1 MSDARSGSVGILL
14 LEDSDV
20 DAELLAGHLVKAGMD
35 ARIARAADRRGFVA
49 ALDAGG
55 FDILLADYAL
65 PDFDGLS
72 ALELARRVC
81 PDTPF
86 IFVSGV
92 VGEEFATSAL
102 KLGAADYVV
111 KRNLS
116 RLAAAIER
124 ALADARERLERR
136 RAEEALRRL
145 NATLEAQ
152 VEARTRERDR
162 IWRLSL
168 DLFAAAECGGRLL
181 AVNPAWWRLTG
192 RDEADILASTF
203 DELVHPDDG
212 DAVRAVLAALAAGEP
227 VERFEVR
234 IGRRD
239 GAWRWVSWTAAP
251 EGSVFYAVGRDITAQ
266 KLAAAEL
273 AQANASL
280 KAEIVERET
289 VERTLRQMQRLEAI
303 GQLTSGVAHDFN
315 NLLTVILGNVGFLE
329 EDVEA
334 APDPR
339 RGRRRIGH
347 VRAAAERG
355 ARLTAQLLAF
365 SRRQRLEPRPVDLNE
380 TVAGMRDL
388 LQSTMGGAIRLETVL
403 RPSLWPAMVDP
414 TQIEMIILNL
424 AINARDAMEVGG
436 GLTVETAN
444 VRLGPAVR
452 PEEPVAGDYVALIVS
467 DTGCG
472 MSDEV
477 RAKAFEPFFTTKGP
491 GRGSGLG
498 LAQVLGFAKQS
509 GGGVAIDT
517 RPGEGASIKVYLP
530 RAAADPAAAAA
541 PRAAVA
547 KVPRA
552 PAQSRIL
559 LVDDDSAVR
568 EVTATILQDLGYV
581 VIEAG
586 SGGAALEI
594 LEAEPFDLLLVDYA
608 MPGMNGMETASA
620 ARRVRPD
627 LPMLFVTGYADLTA
641 LRDVGEDR
649 IVQKPFQEDELEQK
663 LRGFL
668 TGRPLGAAN
677 VVDLPRRRAPGRAS

>member
-1 MSDARSGSVGILL
+1 VSDARRGAVEILL

-20 DAELLAGHLVKAGMD
+20 DAELLAGHLAKAGMD
-35 ARIARAADRRGFVA
+35 THITRAADRRGFVA
-49 ALDAGG
+49 ALEGG
-55 FDILLADYAL
+55 VFDILLADYAL

-72 ALELARRVC
+72 ALDLARRAC

-124 ALADARERLERR
+124 ALSDARGRLEKR

-192 RDEADILASTF
+192 LDETDLLARGF
-203 DELVHPDDG
+203 DELTHPDDRDG
-212 DAVRAVLAALAAGEP
+212 VRAVLAALTAGEP

-234 IGRRD
+234 LGRRD

-251 EGSVFYAVGRDITAQ
+251 EGAVFYAVGRDITAQ

-273 AQANASL
+273 ARANASL
-280 KAEIVERET
+280 KAEIVEREA

-329 EDVEA
+329 QDVEA
-334 APDPR
+334 APEPG
-339 RGRRRIGH
+339 RGRRRIDH
-347 VRAAAERG
+347 IRAAAERG

-380 TVAGMRDL
+380 TVASMRDL

-403 RPSLWPAMVDP
+403 RPALWPAMVDP

-444 VRLGPAVR
+444 VRLGPAAR

-472 MSDEV
+472 MTDEV

-509 GGGVAIDT
+509 GGGVALDT
-517 RPGEGASIKVYLP
+517 RPGEGASVKVYLP
-530 RAAADPAAAAA
+530 RAADGQATASA
-541 PRAAVA
+541 PRTVRAP
-547 KVPRA
+547 VPGA
-552 PAQSRIL
+552 PAQARIL

-568 EVTATILQDLGYV
+568 DVTATILQEIGYAV
-581 VIEAG
+581 VEAG
-586 SGGAALEI
+586 SGGAAIEI
-594 LEAEPFDLLLVDYA
+594 LAREPVDILLVDYA
-608 MPGMNGMETASA
+608 MPGMNGIETATA
-620 ARRVRPD
+620 AREVRPD
-627 LPMLFVTGYADLTA
+627 LPVLFVTGYADLTA
-641 LRDVGEDR
+641 LREVGEDR
-649 IVQKPFQEDELEQK
+649 IVQKPFRDNELEQK
-663 LRGFL
+663 LRRFVAGPAP
-668 TGRPLGAAN
+668 GN
-677 VVDLPRRRAPGRAS
+677 VVDLPRRGPSARVS